1 MVSRYNTASPPLA
14 CANKIILFTVHEII
28 FRTLRSTVMK
38 KIFFYTSFVLLLS
51 FSACQKCYTCKQYC
65 SYCQPTGN
73 NGLII
78 KVCASKDVTHVN
90 VDSFYNAYK
99 AAGYTCNLLNN
110 EKSVCDTK
118 DKLNDAINYYILED
132 YYCNPK

>member
-1 MVSRYNTASPPLA
+1 
-14 CANKIILFTVHEII
+14 
-28 FRTLRSTVMK
+28 MK
-38 KIFFYTSFVLLLS
+38 KIFFYSALALLLCT
-51 FSACQKCYTCKQYC
+51 SACQKCYTCKQYC
-65 SYCQPTGN
+65 SYCQPPGN
-73 NGLII
+73 NGLIV
-78 KVCASKDVTHVN
+78 KVCASKDVTHTN